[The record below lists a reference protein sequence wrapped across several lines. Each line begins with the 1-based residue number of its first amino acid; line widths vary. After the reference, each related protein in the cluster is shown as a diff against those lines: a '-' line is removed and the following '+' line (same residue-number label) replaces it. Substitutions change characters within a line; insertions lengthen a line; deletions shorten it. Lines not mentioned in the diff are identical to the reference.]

1 VWAHLI
7 DRRRQVL
14 GQLPEQLIDGNAE
27 RRRDLADTLVA
38 QRSAKLVGRY
48 RKVRAAAEPR
58 GHLRS
63 EAGLLQLLQQTADA
77 AEISVFEHLTQDG

>member
-1 VWAHLI
+1 MLFQGAVWAHLI

-77 AEISVFEHLTQDG
+77 AEISVS